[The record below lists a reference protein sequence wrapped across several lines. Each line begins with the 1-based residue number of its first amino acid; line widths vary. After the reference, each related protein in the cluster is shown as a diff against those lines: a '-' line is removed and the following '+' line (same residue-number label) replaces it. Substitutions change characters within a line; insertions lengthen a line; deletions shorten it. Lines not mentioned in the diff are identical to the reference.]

1 MCIRSNP
8 VLYVNSREADQK
20 KLWSALFLVFSF
32 LNSQMNCY
40 SNCNN
45 SKEDSYMEVICCKD
59 SCSANGYPEQGDSLD
74 FESERN
80 PLF

>member
-1 MCIRSNP
+1 MLILERLTKRNCGQP
-8 VLYVNSREADQK
+8 F
-20 KLWSALFLVFSF
+20 FLVFSF

-74 FESERN
+74 FESEWN
-80 PLF
+80 TLF